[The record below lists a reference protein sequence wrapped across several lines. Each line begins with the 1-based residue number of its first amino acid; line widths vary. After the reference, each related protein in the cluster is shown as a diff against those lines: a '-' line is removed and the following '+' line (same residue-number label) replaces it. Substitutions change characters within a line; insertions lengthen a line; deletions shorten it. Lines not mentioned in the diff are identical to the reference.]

1 MYVYTNIN
9 SIVKI
14 LLYAKYSFR
23 SQFGRRLVHLGAR
36 FVGNIFIERM
46 NFKKLHALR
55 STKLKTRSTM
65 SRIIKGG
72 KKTLRND
79 AATSVIER
87 SRTMITVSETKLS
100 AFVSST
106 RRSTNVNYLRIVS
119 CLFKKTH
126 DTYNSRFIESVI
138 SRKKIDHSKFY
149 RIILFRKKK
158 IISSFIRNI

>member
-1 MYVYTNIN
+1 
-9 SIVKI
+9 
-14 LLYAKYSFR
+14 
-23 SQFGRRLVHLGAR
+23 
-36 FVGNIFIERM
+36 M
-46 NFKKLHALR
+46 NFKILHALR

-126 DTYNSRFIESVI
+126 DTYNSGVHFES
-138 SRKKIDHSKFY
+138 
-149 RIILFRKKK
+149 
-158 IISSFIRNI
+158 

>member
-1 MYVYTNIN
+1 M
-9 SIVKI
+9 
-14 LLYAKYSFR
+14 
-23 SQFGRRLVHLGAR
+23 HLGAR
-36 FVGNIFIERM
+36 FLGNIFIERTYEFQKIARIAF
-46 NFKKLHALR
+46 NKIENEIDD
-55 STKLKTRSTM
+55 M

-126 DTYNSRFIESVI
+126 DTYNSRVHFVEPVI
-138 SRKKIDHSKFY
+138 SRKK
-149 RIILFRKKK
+149 
-158 IISSFIRNI
+158 